1 MGVLNMASVLDK
13 QQINEALERLQ
24 AWSYADDRLVRT
36 YRFSSFRE
44 AVSFLVRVAFE
55 AEDMDHHPEIRKV
68 YDPVEISLTTHDAG
82 DRVTEQDVELA
93 RRIEHF
99 AWV

>member
-1 MGVLNMASVLDK
+1 MASTLDR
-13 QQINEALERLQ
+13 QQVTEALKGLP
-24 AWSYADDRLVRT
+24 AWSFSEGRLRKT
-36 YRFSSFRE
+36 FQFSSFRE

-55 AEDMDHHPEIRKV
+55 AEDLDHHPEIRNV
-68 YDPVEISLTTHDAG
+68 YNRVDISLTTHDAG
-82 DRVTEQDVELA
+82 DRVTEKDIELA

>member
-1 MGVLNMASVLDK
+1 MTSNKPLDK
-13 QQINEALERLQ
+13 QQVAEALERLPE
-24 AWSYADDRLVRT
+24 WSYTDDCLVRT
-36 YRFSSFRE
+36 YKFSSFRE

-55 AEDMDHHPEIRKV
+55 AEDMNHHPEIRNV
-68 YDPVEISLTTHDAG
+68 YNRVEITLTTHDAG
-82 DRVTEQDVELA
+82 DRVTGRDIELA